1 MRTILA
7 IALAFLLAAPS
18 IVLADNKTPAQRA
31 AGRSSGKDTPT
42 ESVGLN
48 YGKMEQTYVQQR
60 TNNPNPKSGVN
71 GVSAPK
77 GGTRH

>member
-7 IALAFLLAAPS
+7 TALAFLLAAPS
-18 IVLADNKTPAQRA
+18 IVLADNKTPAQRGA
-31 AGRSSGKDTPT
+31 AARHSSGNDSPT
-42 ESVGLN
+42 ETVGFT
-48 YGKMEQTYVQQR
+48 YGNMQQTYTQQR
-60 TNNPNPKSGVN
+60 PNPKSGVN

>member
-18 IVLADNKTPAQRA
+18 IVLADQKTPAQRA

-42 ESVGLN
+42 GGLSLN
-48 YGKMEQTYVQQR
+48 YGKIEQSYQQR
-60 TNNPNPKSGVN
+60 TINPNPKSGVN
-71 GVSAPK
+71 GGSAPK

>member
-1 MRTILA
+1 MRTALA
-7 IALAFLLAAPS
+7 IAMVFLLAAPS
-18 IVLADNKTPAQRA
+18 IVLADNKTPAQRGA
-31 AGRSSGKDTPT
+31 AARHSSGNDFPT
-42 ESVGLN
+42 ESVHID
-48 YGKMEQTYVQQR
+48 YGKMETR